1 MTNRILY
8 VEDDPFLQDRVDY
21 ELSSEGYQVAI
32 ASDGESGLRSA
43 KSVERP
49 DLIILDIG
57 LPEMDGF
64 QLCRLLQQDNSTA
77 NIPVIFLSARSA
89 IDDRLEGFQV
99 GGLDYLPKPFA
110 MAELKARIQA
120 SLRQQ
125 QLGQMQERK
134 AATAEMNEAST
145 LQRNLMQ
152 RSLPTG
158 TGIDLAAECRPARHV
173 AGDRF
178 DFQQMDDD
186 ALYFV
191 EADVSGKG
199 VPAALLMSETRLSLQ
214 HACQRGVA
222 PAEVLSTTNHQL
234 YEDLT
239 TAGRF
244 ITTFVGRYDAEV
256 GQITYACAGHPALLL
271 SAKRDQAQ
279 LIQPE
284 DPPIGIFNDYTFSQG
299 TIEFS
304 AGDLLVVCSDGIIEA
319 VNSTGDMYGQD
330 RLFELVERNR
340 TLSSADLVK
349 TLLSDIDQF
358 TSGMAQTDDQ
368 TVIVLKN
375 G

>member
-8 VEDDPFLQDRVDY
+8 VEDDPFLQDWVNY
-21 ELSSEGYQVAI
+21 ELSSEGYHVAI
-32 ASDGESGLRSA
+32 ASDGESGLKRAS
-43 KSVERP
+43 SMEQP

-64 QLCRLLQQDNSTA
+64 QLCRLLQQDDSTA
-77 NIPVIFLSARSA
+77 NIPVIFLSARNA

-99 GGLDYLPKPFA
+99 GALDYLPKPFA

-120 SLRQQ
+120 SLRRQ
-125 QLGQMQERK
+125 QLGKMQERK

-158 TGIDLAAECRPARHV
+158 SGIDLAAECRPARHV
-173 AGDRF
+173 AGDWF
-178 DFQQMDDD
+178 DFQQTDEDT
-186 ALYFV
+186 LYLV

-199 VPAALLMSETRLSLQ
+199 MPAALLMSETRLSLQ

-222 PAEVLSTTNHQL
+222 PAEALSTTNRQL

-244 ITTFVGRYDAEV
+244 ITTFVGRYDAEAE
-256 GQITYACAGHPALLL
+256 QITYACAGHPALLL
-271 SAKRDQAQ
+271 PANRDQAQ

-284 DPPIGIFNDYTFSQG
+284 DPPMGIFNNYTFNPG

-304 AGDLLVVCSDGIIEA
+304 DGDLLVICSDGIVEA
-319 VNSTGDMYGQD
+319 VNTAGEMYGQD
-330 RLFELVERNR
+330 RLFDLIVYHR

-349 TLLSDIDQF
+349 TLLGDVDQF

-368 TVIVLKN
+368 TVIVLKSS
-375 G
+375 